1 MGRIM
6 KIILLF
12 LVIIVVAIQFYRPN
26 KNEFNPVTLDDFLLY
41 EKAPENVK
49 TLLINSCYDCHSN
62 QTNYV
67 WFDNIAPVSWIV
79 DKHIMEGKSK
89 LNLSEW
95 AIMDYRDKRRQLS
108 LIATQITDDVM
119 PLKSYLNFH
128 SDSKLSKSNKDAIL
142 KWLFTIEVNN

>member
-1 MGRIM
+1 MGRII
-6 KIILLF
+6 KTILLF

-79 DKHIMEGKSK
+79 DKHLMEGKSN

-119 PLKSYLNFH
+119 PLKSYLNLH
-128 SDSKLSKSNKDAIL
+128 SDSKLSQTNKDAIL
-142 KWLFTIEVNN
+142 KWLFTIEVEN